1 MPTLANSVSRRRFLG
16 VAAGSLAAGSLAT
29 RCVTTGPTI
38 ASAAQAIAPTQATSE
53 TLAQI
58 LHASLSPIQK
68 KAVCVPW
75 NYVHPKFG
83 LLRTR
88 VGNNWNATEPDV
100 AGSFFSKDQQRLV
113 RDIFEHLIQPEWHA
127 RFDKQLEDDTAD
139 RSPYDTAVRWRLRR
153 ARRLRWA
160 DFLRPRCRWL
170 QRRSK
175 P

>member
-53 TLAQI
+53 TLAQV
-58 LHASLSPIQK
+58 LHASLSPMQK

-83 LLRTR
+83 MLRTR

-100 AGSFFSKDQQRLV
+100 AG
-113 RDIFEHLIQPEWHA
+113 
-127 RFDKQLEDDTAD
+127 
-139 RSPYDTAVRWRLRR
+139 
-153 ARRLRWA
+153 
-160 DFLRPRCRWL
+160 
-170 QRRSK
+170 
-175 P
+175 